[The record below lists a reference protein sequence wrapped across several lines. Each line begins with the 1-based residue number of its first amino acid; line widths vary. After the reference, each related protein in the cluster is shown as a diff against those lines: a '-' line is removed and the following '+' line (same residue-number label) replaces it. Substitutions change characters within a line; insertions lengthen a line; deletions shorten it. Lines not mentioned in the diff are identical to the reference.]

1 MSRDTN
7 MQISLKT
14 VCFGVTIATGGAG
27 DGRAAGRRK
36 SIPDMADAV
45 GEAVT
50 LSSLA
55 GDLGAMLPDL
65 LCLCRHGRIMDINQ
79 AGLRLLQVET
89 RAAILDRPFA
99 DVVHHDYAMLVTDGL
114 DALTEDPDGVPLML
128 VTARGER
135 REVHLLARALESPS
149 GTGWIALHGR
159 DVTERTRAVEGLLAS
174 EARFRQLVDRSLSLL
189 CLLRD
194 GYITYINGAGRD
206 LLGVAR
212 AGALRGRPLSD
223 LLHPDYTGILDLGLE
238 ALTRETD
245 LLPIRLLT
253 CHGQAVDVEARVVAL
268 GTGPGGTMML
278 EARDITER
286 KRAAQALRDREQRLQ
301 GILDSVSEAVITT
314 DDQGLIQS
322 FNPAARDLFGYTAAE
337 VLGRDIAMLM
347 PDRLARDHGAHMARM
362 RDDGGDGRVLGRSRE
377 LEGRRKDGSDMPIE
391 LAISRLRTAHGVLIT
406 GIIRDITE
414 RRQREAAARRQK
426 ADLEKMVEQR
436 TREVR
441 QLGRHTE
448 LILRSAGEGIVG
460 LNAIGHVI
468 FANPVAERLLRA
480 SPDGLRGRS
489 LDSIMRTRETGAPP
503 EAVAAIIA
511 GRGQETHGETT
522 LLALDDSPVAAE
534 YAAAPM
540 TDEGRRLGAVVMVR
554 DIAQRKEAEGRLRL
568 AYTVFDTAAEAI
580 VVCGTD
586 GLISMVN
593 PAFTGITGHAESE
606 ALGRPLLPMLFD
618 TPARRDAMMTAVS
631 QQTGKWAGEF
641 WHRRSDGRQVALRV
655 VASAVRGD
663 AECQGAGTETVAL
676 VVSDITQR
684 KRDEERIHHQANHD
698 ALTGLAN
705 RALFME
711 TLAGTV
717 TGSRSGDG
725 AGTGR
730 DGGGGGVALMFIDLD
745 GFKAVNDTLG
755 HDAGDLLLK
764 GAARRIE
771 RAAREGDMVAR
782 LGGDEFTVILPG
794 VATPET
800 ARHIARRIL
809 AAISAPYSLAGHPA
823 RISGSI
829 GLALLEDSDAD
840 AEALLRRADAAM
852 YAAKQGGKGTIR
864 LGGGRTSP
872 SGPLAGRDADADADA
887 APSASFARRR
897 NESMVG

>member
-268 GTGPGGTMML
+268 GAGPGGTMML
-278 EARDITER
+278 EA
-286 KRAAQALRDREQRLQ
+286 
-301 GILDSVSEAVITT
+301 
-314 DDQGLIQS
+314 
-322 FNPAARDLFGYTAAE
+322 
-337 VLGRDIAMLM
+337 
-347 PDRLARDHGAHMARM
+347 
-362 RDDGGDGRVLGRSRE
+362 
-377 LEGRRKDGSDMPIE
+377 
-391 LAISRLRTAHGVLIT
+391 
-406 GIIRDITE
+406 RDITE

-441 QLGRHTE
+441 QLGRQTE

-711 TLAGTV
+711 TLAGAV
-717 TGSRSGDG
+717 TGSRSG

-730 DGGGGGVALMFIDLD
+730 GGGGGGGGVALMFIDLD

-809 AAISAPYSLAGHPA
+809 AAISAPYSLAGLPA

-872 SGPLAGRDADADADA
+872 SGPLAGRDADADTDTDA